1 MEKIKKDSSENTE
14 EAQSLE
20 NGLKILTR
28 IMVKTVMSE
37 ISIQRKIINQ
47 VDVEPVVL
55 SPKIQPEQQE
65 ESLLLNV
72 SEGAR
77 LLRVSR
83 SRVYELVHSRQI
95 PSIRFGKRILL
106 PRAALIRFI
115 DEAAS
120 KIGEL
125 RAVVEKADAEIVRLQ
140 GIVQVAKQSQE
151 TVAAAKR
158 ALEELRD
165 INLKTATFQQKAEL
179 VARLGIKIYP
189 SEDLTYIHMY
199 CILNITEPR
208 KVTCHKTSMASPKL

>member
-14 EAQSLE
+14 EPQSLE
-20 NGLKILTR
+20 NGLKILAR

-106 PRAALIRFI
+106 P
-115 DEAAS
+115 
-120 KIGEL
+120 
-125 RAVVEKADAEIVRLQ
+125 
-140 GIVQVAKQSQE
+140 
-151 TVAAAKR
+151 
-158 ALEELRD
+158 
-165 INLKTATFQQKAEL
+165 
-179 VARLGIKIYP
+179 
-189 SEDLTYIHMY
+189 
-199 CILNITEPR
+199 
-208 KVTCHKTSMASPKL
+208 